1 MRIMIKI
8 EPGDGFRMSS
18 VPPELSVTEGGII
31 MKEPQFWGYRG
42 LLELRIITQKIILR
56 KVISAKTLNFVKLL

>member
-18 VPPELSVTEGGII
+18 VPLELSVIEGGVI
-31 MKEPQFWGYRG
+31 MKEPRFWGYTG
-42 LLELRIITQKIILR
+42 LLELCLHSKDYP
-56 KVISAKTLNFVKLL
+56 